1 MPAILVINPNSNPA
15 VTQGF
20 DEALEPLRQPG
31 GPEIRCETLAE
42 GPFGIETQAHVD
54 GVALPLARHVASRP
68 DADAYVIACYS
79 DPGLFVCREATSK
92 PVFGIAECGLLTAM
106 ARGQRFGV
114 IAIARRSI
122 PRHIRY
128 MRQMGIL
135 DRLANERPLEMSVAE
150 TASGEGTL
158 ARMIAIGTE
167 LRDLDGADAI
177 VMGCAGM
184 ARHRRSLEAALGIPV
199 IDPVQAAVT
208 MALGAVAFR

>member
-20 DEALEPLRQPG
+20 DEALEPLRRPG

-68 DADAYVIACYS
+68 DPDAYVIACYS

-184 ARHRRSLEAALGIPV
+184 ARHRRNLEAALGIPV

>member
-1 MPAILVINPNSNPA
+1 MPSILVINPNSNPA

-20 DEALEPLRQPG
+20 DEALEPLRRPG
-31 GPEIRCETLAE
+31 APSIICESLAE

-54 GVALPLARHVASRP
+54 GVAIPLAKHVASRP

-167 LRDLDGADAI
+167 LRDLDGADSI

-184 ARHRRSLEAALGIPV
+184 ARHRRNLEVALGIPV

>member
-1 MPAILVINPNSNPA
+1 MPTILVVNPNSNPA

-20 DEALEPLRQPG
+20 DEALTPLRLPG
-31 GPEIRCETLAE
+31 GPQILCETLAE
-42 GPFGIETQAHVD
+42 GPFGVQTQADVES
-54 GVALPLARHVASRP
+54 VALPLARVVAQRHEV
-68 DADAYVIACYS
+68 DAFVIACYS
-79 DPGLFVCREATSK
+79 DPGLFVCREATQK
-92 PVFGIAECGLLTAM
+92 PVLGIAECGLLSAM

-135 DRLANERPLEMSVAE
+135 DRLAAERALEMSVAE
-150 TASGEGTL
+150 AASGTETL
-158 ARMIAIGTE
+158 ARMIATGKE
-167 LRDLDGADAI
+167 LRDLDGADVI

-184 ARHRRSLEAALGIPV
+184 ARHRRGVEDALGIPV

-208 MALGAVAFR
+208 MAMGIVAFA

>member
-1 MPAILVINPNSNPA
+1 MPGILVINPNSNPA

-20 DEALEPLRQPG
+20 DEALEPLRHPG
-31 GPEIRCETLAE
+31 GPAIHCETLAE

-54 GVALPLARHVASRP
+54 GVAMPLARLVAARS
-68 DADAYVIACYS
+68 DADAFVIACYS
-79 DPGLFVCREATSK
+79 DPGLFVCREATPK
-92 PVFGIAECGLLTAM
+92 PVLGIAECGLLTAM

-128 MRQMGIL
+128 MRQMGIM

-150 TASGEGTL
+150 TASGDGTL
-158 ARMIAIGTE
+158 ARMIAVGTE
-167 LRDLDGADAI
+167 LRDLDGADII

-184 ARHRRSLEAALGIPV
+184 ARHRRNLEAALGIPV
-199 IDPVQAAVT
+199 VDPVQAAVT
-208 MALGAVAFR
+208 MAFGVVAFR

>member
-1 MPAILVINPNSNPA
+1 MPGILVINPNSNPA

-20 DEALEPLRQPG
+20 DEALEPLRRPG
-31 GPEIRCETLAE
+31 VPAITCESLAE
-42 GPFGIETQAHVD
+42 GPFGIESQAHVD
-54 GVALPLARHVASRP
+54 GVAMPLAKLVASRP
-68 DADAYVIACYS
+68 EADAFVIACYS
-79 DPGLFVCREATSK
+79 DPGLFVCREATRK
-92 PVFGIAECGLLTAM
+92 PVFGIAECGLLTAL

-128 MRQMGIL
+128 MRQMGIM

-158 ARMIAIGTE
+158 ARMIAVGTE
-167 LRDLDGADAI
+167 LRDLDGADVI

-184 ARHRRSLEAALGIPV
+184 ARHRKALEAALGIPV
-199 IDPVQAAVT
+199 VDPVQAAVT
-208 MALGAVAFR
+208 MAMGAVAFQ